1 MNNIANLNIWR
12 LLGWMMAVAV
22 ITVLPINGWAADNPF
37 STLCSRIN
45 ETYTNG
51 RQIVYVIAGIATL
64 SLGVLAFFGR
74 FRWTTF
80 FAMVGGIFVIAIFD
94 QILGFASNGAVTSAN
109 CS

>member
-1 MNNIANLNIWR
+1 MSNMANLNIWR
-12 LLGWMMAVAV
+12 VLGWMMAVAV
-22 ITVLPINGWAADNPF
+22 ITVLPIDVWAADNPF
-37 STLCSRIN
+37 GTLCNRIN
-45 ETYTNG
+45 ETYTQG

-74 FRWTTF
+74 FRWSTF

-94 QILGFASNGAVTSAN
+94 QILGFASNGTVTSAS